1 MYLPFHETNAVLML
15 GNLEID
21 LAAGGTKQNN
31 AFPTHFASKTNICF
45 IRTQLRPL
53 SFILNFHY
61 FHNAMTNSGVN

>member
-31 AFPTHFASKTNICF
+31 AFPTHFASKTNI
-45 IRTQLRPL
+45 
-53 SFILNFHY
+53 
-61 FHNAMTNSGVN
+61 